1 MPPHRLISVSGEM
14 DIQDAEWLFNDER
27 ATRTEVFQLIILSQ
41 SPGGRTTAFQS
52 WIERMGGDIRV
63 ELRMTFKLDQP
74 NNESVTLLYDAELFE
89 GFGEDNNDLD
99 GHVKDT
105 VTIRKDRDAVIT
117 ITVRNTAERTRDR
130 AVIRLIVVNTSFTS
144 GEE

>member
-74 NNESVTLLYDAELFE
+74 NNEY
-89 GFGEDNNDLD
+89 GYYP
-99 GHVKDT
+99 
-105 VTIRKDRDAVIT
+105 
-117 ITVRNTAERTRDR
+117 
-130 AVIRLIVVNTSFTS
+130 
-144 GEE
+144 